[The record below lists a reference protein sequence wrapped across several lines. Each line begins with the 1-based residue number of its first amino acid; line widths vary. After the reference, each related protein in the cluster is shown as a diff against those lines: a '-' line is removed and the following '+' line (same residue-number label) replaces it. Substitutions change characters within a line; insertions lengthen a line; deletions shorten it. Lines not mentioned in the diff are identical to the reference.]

1 MGIIHQAIEG
11 LPNITEWVVD
21 GTVVELEEAQR
32 RAEICLEC
40 PKHEEASA
48 TASVIASGIRR
59 LIELKNKLGLRV
71 DGEKRLGQCSV
82 CSCILKLQVWEPMEL
97 VEKQRNKALN
107 YDPQCWKI
115 EP

>member
-32 RAEICLEC
+32 RANICIEC
-40 PKHEEASA
+40 DNNEKASS
-48 TASVIASGIRR
+48 TALFVAGRIRR

-71 DGEKRLGQCSV
+71 EGEKKLGQCEV
-82 CSCILKLQVWEPMEL
+82 CECVLKLQVWEPMEL
-97 VEKQRNKALN
+97 VEKQRNKHAG
-107 YDPQCWKI
+107 YPAHCWKT
-115 EP
+115 EL